1 MDEQL
6 VLSETRGRVGWVT
19 LNRPKALNALSDAL
33 VDALVAQLHE
43 FDRDDAIGAIVI
55 AGSDRA
61 FAAGADIA
69 AMKDWSF
76 VDVFKGDFISRNW
89 DKVRHVRKPLVAA
102 VAGYALGG
110 GCELAMMC
118 DTILCADSAKFGQP
132 EINLGITPGAGG
144 TQRLTRVAG
153 KFKTMK
159 MVLTGKPVSA
169 REAYDM
175 GIVAEVV
182 PDAEVQDAALKLANT
197 IAGMPPISV
206 SLIKEAVVAG
216 QDASLETGLMLER
229 RAFELLFSTED
240 SKEGIKAFIEKR
252 KPSYKGR

>member
-1 MDEQL
+1 MSE
-6 VLSETRGRVGWVT
+6 VLLERPSEGVALLR
-19 LNRPKALNALSDAL
+19 LNRPEQLNALNGAL
-33 VDALVAQLHE
+33 RKLLSEQFTLLTA
-43 FDRDDAIGAIVI
+43 DDSVRVIVLT
-55 AGSDRA
+55 GNDKA
-61 FAAGADIA
+61 FAAGADLKEMVHFSSVDHLLRKQHLLWRAITQCHKPIIA
-69 AMKDWSF
+69 A
-76 VDVFKGDFISRNW
+76 IN
-89 DKVRHVRKPLVAA
+89 
-102 VAGYALGG
+102 GYALGG
-110 GCELAMMC
+110 GMELAMHC
-118 DTILCADSAKFGQP
+118 DIIIAGESAQLGQP
-132 EINLGITPGAGG
+132 EIRVGIMPGAGG

-182 PDAEVQDAALKLANT
+182 PDAEVPEVALKMANT

-206 SLIKEAVVAG
+206 SLIKEAVNAG
-216 QDASLETGLMLER
+216 QDASLETGLTLER
-229 RAFELLFSTED
+229 RAFELLFATED